1 MTIAELYEMA
11 CMLEMENAEIAV
23 IKSPTDINIEPAAV
37 AAVSFGTDNVVALI
51 LED

>member
-11 CMLEMENAEIAV
+11 CVLEMEDAEIAV
-23 IKSPTDINIEPAAV
+23 IKTPTDIDTDPAAV

-51 LED
+51 LEG